1 MPLPSIEC
9 PQVQW
14 ENGQSTLRE
23 GRSGDPT
30 DKIADFCNKICHFPP
45 FSPSSPSAVAIMTGQ
60 WLRWRSREAR
70 LAFNVELVAAPRAKD
85 FEATIDSARAF
96 LYAASV
102 MLLVPR
108 IARA

>member
-30 DKIADFCNKICHFPP
+30 DKIADFCNKIGTFRTPRDVRPESAKQAKTDIDRGRCHNLP
-45 FSPSSPSAVAIMTGQ
+45 FYDYTP
-60 WLRWRSREAR
+60 
-70 LAFNVELVAAPRAKD
+70 
-85 FEATIDSARAF
+85 
-96 LYAASV
+96 
-102 MLLVPR
+102 
-108 IARA
+108 